1 VGRAFIFL
9 IVFACLPLAA
19 QSDHPQ
25 PPIKMTVLN
34 VCSLSD
40 TDAHALA
47 TALGHIPPTPS
58 FIADF
63 EIARGVSTQH
73 EARSR
78 WVRMRREFSGTIFS
92 TAQYALSA
100 DERAVA
106 ETLVIR
112 SREPKDMVQMSLEA
126 TVTAG
131 RPEEVVASDTPVN
144 RIRIER
150 SGGASI
156 VLARCQNTDQSASEP
171 LFTTASQI
179 FRGYRKALDIRHT
192 ITAELSRPD
201 LHATKSQAGAHG
213 GAR

>member
-1 VGRAFIFL
+1 
-9 IVFACLPLAA
+9 
-19 QSDHPQ
+19 
-25 PPIKMTVLN
+25 MTVLN

-40 TDAHALA
+40 PDAHALA
-47 TALGHIPPTPS
+47 TALGHIPSTPA
-58 FIADF
+58 FVADF

-73 EARSR
+73 DARSR

-100 DERAVA
+100 DDQAVA

-112 SREPKDMVQMSLEA
+112 SREPKEIVQISLEA

-131 RPEEVVASDTPVN
+131 RPEEVVASDTPVS

-171 LFTTASQI
+171 LFLSASQI
-179 FRGYRKALDIRHT
+179 FRAYRKALDVRHT

-201 LHATKSQAGAHG
+201 LHATRPLAGAHA